1 MTGEKM
7 SGFTKEI
14 IIRTLFELLNEKP
27 LAKITVKDI
36 VERCGVNRNTFYY
49 HFRDISDV
57 VESAL
62 LREVDNAFE
71 HPVEVDSM
79 LECLEVLVKLIGE
92 NKKAMLHIYCSVQRE
107 TFTSVLDKMC
117 QYVIKQYIVH
127 NFEEE
132 IMEPTKCGL
141 IKEGLEFAGV
151 IFFGLMITT
160 KGVYLLEY
168 NLRMGDPETQTT
180 LPLLE
185 NDLAEVVNKAIKGED
200 FDLNFKNQHA
210 CCVVMVSGGYPGNYD
225 KGFEI
230 RGLENVTCPNFIA
243 GAKLSGEQILTSGG
257 RVINVVGL
265 GNTLEEARE
274 TAYENIKKVHFD
286 YEYYRKDI
294 GVIQ

>member
-1 MTGEKM
+1 M

-107 TFTSVLDKMC
+107 TFTSALDKMC

-132 IMEPTKCGL
+132 LMV
-141 IKEGLEFAGV
+141 KED
-151 IFFGLMITT
+151 M
-160 KGVYLLEY
+160 
-168 NLRMGDPETQTT
+168 
-180 LPLLE
+180 
-185 NDLAEVVNKAIKGED
+185 
-200 FDLNFKNQHA
+200 
-210 CCVVMVSGGYPGNYD
+210 
-225 KGFEI
+225 
-230 RGLENVTCPNFIA
+230 
-243 GAKLSGEQILTSGG
+243 
-257 RVINVVGL
+257 
-265 GNTLEEARE
+265 
-274 TAYENIKKVHFD
+274 
-286 YEYYRKDI
+286 
-294 GVIQ
+294 

>member
-1 MTGEKM
+1 M

-107 TFTSVLDKMC
+107 TFTSALDKMC

-127 NFEEE
+127 NFKEE
-132 IMEPTKCGL
+132 IMDAVVEKYYLNTDYKVLINPTGR
-141 IKEGLEFAGV
+141 F
-151 IFFGLMITT
+151 
-160 KGVYLLEY
+160 
-168 NLRMGDPETQTT
+168 
-180 LPLLE
+180 
-185 NDLAEVVNKAIKGED
+185 
-200 FDLNFKNQHA
+200 
-210 CCVVMVSGGYPGNYD
+210 VM
-225 KGFEI
+225 
-230 RGLENVTCPNFIA
+230 
-243 GAKLSGEQILTSGG
+243 
-257 RVINVVGL
+257 
-265 GNTLEEARE
+265 
-274 TAYENIKKVHFD
+274 
-286 YEYYRKDI
+286 I
-294 GVIQ
+294 GVILDWMDHRMSYDLTEYAEKLRELYENTFEKTLEKAAGTKPVYLKIV

>member
-1 MTGEKM
+1 M

-107 TFTSVLDKMC
+107 TFTSALDKMC
-117 QYVIKQYIVH
+117 QYVIKQIYKFPIRFSDKQVWFLPPFPMFSQKYFHRVH
-127 NFEEE
+127 AASLH
-132 IMEPTKCGL
+132 ILSDHKTSC
-141 IKEGLEFAGV
+141 
-151 IFFGLMITT
+151 
-160 KGVYLLEY
+160 
-168 NLRMGDPETQTT
+168 DPSNPESLQS
-180 LPLLE
+180 LH
-185 NDLAEVVNKAIKGED
+185 IY
-200 FDLNFKNQHA
+200 KN
-210 CCVVMVSGGYPGNYD
+210 V
-225 KGFEI
+225 
-230 RGLENVTCPNFIA
+230 
-243 GAKLSGEQILTSGG
+243 
-257 RVINVVGL
+257 
-265 GNTLEEARE
+265 
-274 TAYENIKKVHFD
+274 
-286 YEYYRKDI
+286 
-294 GVIQ
+294 